1 MKNLVANVL
10 VYISILFSTMNVRAI
25 KIYNTV
31 RKIAITGVTSSVVSG
46 VVCASLSAII
56 THSIMKNKL
65 EESENKLEE
74 YEKLQH
80 EARQFLL
87 EGLY

>member
-1 MKNLVANVL
+1 MKKLIANVL
-10 VYISILFSTMNVRAI
+10 VYISILFNTINVRAT
-25 KIYNTV
+25 KIDNTI

-56 THSIMKNKL
+56 THSIIKNKL
-65 EESENKLEE
+65 EELENKLEE

-80 EARQFLL
+80 EAQQFLL
-87 EGLY
+87 TNYF